1 MDGSCLPVDGNP
13 IWLFTLLSFTRHQSP
28 WIPSLMPTH
37 ANANG
42 CNELAHYIP
51 CDGSTCRFS
60 DGLRAPKFHLTTFLP
75 CVWGF
80 FSGVSFTGRIMTL
93 FGNEVSK
100 LQSEL
105 LELMKMKLLKKWGH
119 YLYAAI
125 LCLTMRELSNQ
136 RIRSNSWA
144 EIPVRLFINNWWSSS
159 FAWIHDSY
167 IVYSTEILMLMS
179 TMFMWH

>member
-1 MDGSCLPVDGNP
+1 METLSDSLHFYLLHVINPLESHHLCPPMLMQMGATNLLTIYLVMAPHAGFQMDSGLQN
-13 IWLFTLLSFTRHQSP
+13 FTWQ
-28 WIPSLMPTH
+28 
-37 ANANG
+37 
-42 CNELAHYIP
+42 
-51 CDGSTCRFS
+51 RFS
-60 DGLRAPKFHLTTFLP
+60 PVYEVFFLG
-75 CVWGF
+75 CLSLGGSWHCLGMKYLN
-80 FSGVSFTGRIMTL
+80 FSLNYWNLWKWSFWRNGDI
-93 FGNEVSK
+93 
-100 LQSEL
+100 
-105 LELMKMKLLKKWGH
+105 
-119 YLYAAI
+119 I